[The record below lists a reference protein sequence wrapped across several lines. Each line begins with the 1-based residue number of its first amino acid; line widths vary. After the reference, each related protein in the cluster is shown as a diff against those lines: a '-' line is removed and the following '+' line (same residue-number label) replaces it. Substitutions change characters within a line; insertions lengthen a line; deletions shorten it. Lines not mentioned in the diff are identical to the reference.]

1 MEAKNQGKE
10 EEEKQ
15 YRKDVLWT
23 RIELRD
29 REEEKNTGR
38 QEHAP
43 LNLTAREE
51 EKRNTGRQERAPPKG
66 TSSREE
72 EEVNAG
78 RQEHSAAT
86 GTHREEEEANT
97 GRQEH
102 AAAATTG
109 HQPQPEPGLH
119 PPERGGN
126 TYFRRPGVSGGG
138 DWRSKPEGQTT
149 SRTWDGFSR
158 RRDEEMDWRH
168 SHRGEGIANP
178 TESPTADM
186 PPGSYAFLILCR
198 ASIFTC
204 GSIGLTRRL
213 LVSANSL
220 P

>member
-1 MEAKNQGKE
+1 GRRLHLSSPWRPRRGGA
-10 EEEKQ
+10 
-15 YRKDVLWT
+15 RDVLWT

-78 RQEHSAAT
+78 RQEPSAAT

-109 HQPQPEPGLH
+109 TNHNQNQDCIHRKE
-119 PPERGGN
+119 GGAP
-126 TYFRRPGVSGGG
+126 TS
-138 DWRSKPEGQTT
+138 EGQEYQEEEIGEANRKDRQQQGHGMG
-149 SRTWDGFSR
+149 SRGDGTR
-158 RRDEEMDWRH
+158 KWIGGTVTEEK
-168 SHRGEGIANP
+168 GLPILLNLLPP
-178 TESPTADM
+178 TCLQI
-186 PPGSYAFLILCR
+186 GFLR
-198 ASIFTC
+198 
-204 GSIGLTRRL
+204 
-213 LVSANSL
+213 
-220 P
+220 

>member
-10 EEEKQ
+10 EEEEKLGSNIE
-15 YRKDVLWT
+15 RPRRGGARDVLWT

-109 HQPQPEPGLH
+109 TNHNQNQDCIHRKE
-119 PPERGGN
+119 GGAP
-126 TYFRRPGVSGGG
+126 TS
-138 DWRSKPEGQTT
+138 EGQE
-149 SRTWDGFSR
+149 DGFSR

-178 TESPTADM
+178 TESPTADK

-198 ASIFTC
+198 ASMFTC

>member
-1 MEAKNQGKE
+1 M
-10 EEEKQ
+10 
-15 YRKDVLWT
+15 
-23 RIELRD
+23 
-29 REEEKNTGR
+29 
-38 QEHAP
+38 
-43 LNLTAREE
+43 
-51 EKRNTGRQERAPPKG
+51 
-66 TSSREE
+66 
-72 EEVNAG
+72 NAG

-109 HQPQPEPGLH
+109 TNHNQNQDCIHRKE
-119 PPERGGN
+119 GGAP
-126 TYFRRPGVSGGG
+126 TS
-138 DWRSKPEGQTT
+138 EGQEYQEEEIGEANRKDMVQPLPSLSAILLLNLEACTY
-149 SRTWDGFSR
+149 SLVRDVKDAALFLRLNVGHLFVCICRDGFSR

-198 ASIFTC
+198 ASMFTC

-213 LVSANSL
+213 LFSANSL